1 MGSTKTTNGHIPGRV
16 GGRRVRSADGADLGR
31 VTLARG
37 RFVNVESTPTN
48 AYWLRVDDLTPDKDG
63 DLVAQFPAEALAG
76 YLTAEPTMDGSER
89 GPSTDDM
96 VGTAEQTF
104 PLDLAGDSVEETG
117 GLLRKLA
124 GKRTLALAA
133 TGGLGLLTYAGVMR
147 QRARRE
153 AAAREGAK
161 AAAQGI
167 GRTLRD
173 RLAGRG

>member
-76 YLTAEPTMDGSER
+76 YLTAEPTMDGSEQ

-104 PLDLAGDSVEETG
+104 PLDLAGDAPTVACS
-117 GLLRKLA
+117 LA
-124 GKRTLALAA
+124 KPRIVLFTVAGLAA
-133 TGGLGLLTYAGVMR
+133 ALCASAFLR
-147 QRARRE
+147 RARRP
-153 AAAREGAK
+153 
-161 AAAQGI
+161 
-167 GRTLRD
+167 
-173 RLAGRG
+173 

>member
-48 AYWLRVDDLTPDKDG
+48 AYWLRVDDQTPDKDG

-117 GLLRKLA
+117 GRVA
-124 GKRTLALAA
+124 AEVSGKANP
-133 TGGLGLLTYAGVMR
+133 
-147 QRARRE
+147 RAS
-153 AAAREGAK
+153 
-161 AAAQGI
+161 
-167 GRTLRD
+167 RD
-173 RLAGRG
+173 RGPGALDVCGCDATARTP